1 MKTGIDITLINRFS
15 NISESFLRKTFT
27 ENEINYIKKTNNS
40 AQTIAGLYCAK
51 EAFLKAIK
59 KGISAYHLKDIEIN
73 HEESG
78 SPFIKL
84 YGTIQNDISYSQIDV
99 SISHDG
105 DYAISIVTILCI

>member
-15 NISESFLRKTFT
+15 NVSESFLEKNFT
-27 ENEINYIKKTNNS
+27 DNERNYIRKTNNNI
-40 AQTIAGLYCAK
+40 QTIAGLYSAK

-59 KGISAYHLKDIEIN
+59 KGISSYSLKNIEIN

-105 DYAISIVTILCI
+105 DYAISIVIIL

>member
-27 ENEINYIKKTNNS
+27 ENEISYIKKTNNS
-40 AQTIAGLYCAK
+40 IQTIAGLYSAK

-59 KGISAYHLKDIEIN
+59 KGISSYSLKDIEIN
-73 HEESG
+73 HEKSG
-78 SPFIKL
+78 APFIIL
-84 YGTIQNDISYSQIDV
+84 YGTILNDISYSQIDV

-105 DYAISIVTILCI
+105 DYVVSIVIIL

>member
-15 NISESFLRKTFT
+15 NISESFLKKNFT
-27 ENEINYIKKTNNS
+27 DNEINYIKKTNNN
-40 AQTIAGLYCAK
+40 AQTIAGIYSAK

-59 KGISAYHLKDIEIN
+59 KGISDYCLKSIEIN
-73 HEESG
+73 HENCG

-84 YGTIQNDISYSQIDV
+84 YGIIESDISYSQIDV

-105 DYAISIVTILCI
+105 DYAIAIVTIL

>member
-15 NISESFLRKTFT
+15 NINESFLRKTFT
-27 ENEINYIKKTNNS
+27 DNEINYINKTSNN
-40 AQTIAGLYCAK
+40 AQTIAGLYSAK

-59 KGISAYHLKDIEIN
+59 KGINNYHLKDIEIN
-73 HEESG
+73 HEEDG

-84 YGTIQNDISYSQIDV
+84 YGTLQNDISYSQIDV

-105 DYAISIVTILCI
+105 DYAISIVTIL